1 MPLSAGN
8 RNDIGSLGGGKGPV
22 FIRIGRFLRIFACG
36 RTRHVLHV
44 LLKFH
49 IDMKKNIFAVAAV
62 AAMLCACGGGQ
73 QKSGDMPE
81 QDGSRTGYALAFFRN
96 TAALSGA
103 DENMM
108 VSPYSAG
115 VALSML
121 ADGAEDQTRAELL
134 RALGGSVFSGDI
146 LHADSLVDVRS
157 ANSAWI
163 RSGFDVKDS
172 YEELLR
178 ESYGAMVAEK
188 DFSSGSTVGEINRW
202 CSDNT
207 EGRITE
213 IIDRISPDMVM
224 FLVNALYFKA
234 PWEHE
239 FRKESTSDKV
249 FHGSA
254 GDAEVP
260 MMYIRNDFRY
270 ASYGNNQIVELPYE
284 GGRYSMLVALPAED
298 VAMQDALPMLTEE
311 MYDKATGQMTRKKV
325 ALTLPK
331 FRFET
336 DLVLNDVL
344 RRMGVER
351 VFSGSAQLGGISDAS
366 IAVDQVRQ
374 KCFIEVNEQG
384 SEAAAVTGIGVR
396 LTSARPADM
405 PVVMT
410 VDRPFYFAIVD
421 NEADNILF
429 IGRVMNLGGEE

>member
-1 MPLSAGN
+1 MA
-8 RNDIGSLGGGKGPV
+8 
-22 FIRIGRFLRIFACG
+22 
-36 RTRHVLHV
+36 
-44 LLKFH
+44 
-49 IDMKKNIFAVAAV
+49 
-62 AAMLCACGGGQ
+62 
-73 QKSGDMPE
+73 
-81 QDGSRTGYALAFFRN
+81 
-96 TAALSGA
+96 
-103 DENMM
+103 
-108 VSPYSAG
+108 
-115 VALSML
+115 
-121 ADGAEDQTRAELL
+121 
-134 RALGGSVFSGDI
+134 
-146 LHADSLVDVRS
+146 
-157 ANSAWI
+157 
-163 RSGFDVKDS
+163 
-172 YEELLR
+172 LLR

-421 NEADNILF
+421 NAADNILF

>member
-1 MPLSAGN
+1 MIAAAWTEEKVRFS
-8 RNDIGSLGGGKGPV
+8 SV
-22 FIRIGRFLRIFACG
+22 SGRFFYIFVADAPFILLRLGNCKLVCIALGFCVYLSLAG
-36 RTRHVLHV
+36 HVLHV

-49 IDMKKNIFAVAAV
+49 TDMKKNIFAVAAV

-96 TAALSGA
+96 AAALSGA

-121 ADGAEDQTRAELL
+121 ADGAEDETRAELL

-146 LHADSLVDVRS
+146 LHADSLTDVRS

-172 YEELLR
+172 YVALLR

-224 FLVNALYFKA
+224 FLVNAL
-234 PWEHE
+234 
-239 FRKESTSDKV
+239 
-249 FHGSA
+249 
-254 GDAEVP
+254 
-260 MMYIRNDFRY
+260 
-270 ASYGNNQIVELPYE
+270 
-284 GGRYSMLVALPAED
+284 
-298 VAMQDALPMLTEE
+298 
-311 MYDKATGQMTRKKV
+311 
-325 ALTLPK
+325 
-331 FRFET
+331 
-336 DLVLNDVL
+336 
-344 RRMGVER
+344 
-351 VFSGSAQLGGISDAS
+351 
-366 IAVDQVRQ
+366 
-374 KCFIEVNEQG
+374 
-384 SEAAAVTGIGVR
+384 
-396 LTSARPADM
+396 
-405 PVVMT
+405 
-410 VDRPFYFAIVD
+410 
-421 NEADNILF
+421 
-429 IGRVMNLGGEE
+429 